1 MSIKEKLYN
10 YKLKINCKKE
20 PEHCDPQYSGSFL
33 QAKPP
38 VLLICFLL
46 LILCS
51 KEYEEYISL
60 SVIGELLQIRNGIIL
75 GIFRYFIYQQ
85 TGFLFVNTQI
95 ILFRQLFVTYSV
107 TIVGDRCSVCVIVI
121 IIAPLDL
128 EIGVIHG
135 NGRTIGVLNGYFCY

>member
-95 ILFRQLFVTYSV
+95 ILFRQLFVTYRV
-107 TIVGDRCSVCVIVI
+107 TIVGDRC
-121 IIAPLDL
+121 
-128 EIGVIHG
+128 
-135 NGRTIGVLNGYFCY
+135 R

>member
-20 PEHCDPQYSGSFL
+20 PEHCDSQYSGSFL

-75 GIFRYFIYQQ
+75 GIFRYFKYQQ

-107 TIVGDRCSVCVIVI
+107 TIDQLVIVK
-121 IIAPLDL
+121 P
-128 EIGVIHG
+128 
-135 NGRTIGVLNGYFCY
+135 